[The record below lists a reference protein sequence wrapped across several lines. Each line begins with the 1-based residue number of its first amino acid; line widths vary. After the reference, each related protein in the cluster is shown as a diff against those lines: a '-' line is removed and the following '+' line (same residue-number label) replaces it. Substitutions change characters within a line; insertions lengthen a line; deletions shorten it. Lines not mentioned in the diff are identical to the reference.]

1 MVDTLLYYIRK
12 MIKKNKYH
20 IVTFTTSKGKNRTK
34 LKHDINP
41 RTNKEVYVLDK
52 PKVVKRNSLFSL
64 FKGYRVHKDDKPL
77 VQSIKRKKK

>member
-1 MVDTLLYYIRK
+1 M
-12 MIKKNKYH
+12 YH
-20 IVTFTTSKGKNRTK
+20 IVCFTTSDGKGRIK

-52 PKVVKRNSLFSL
+52 PKVVKRNSLSFR

-77 VQSIKRKKK
+77 VESIKRKKK